1 MLQKAQTLTWIQAS
15 ATSLPLLLLG
25 LVSSSDRTSEASVLS
40 HFEGKDGNTVV
51 TMHTF
56 QFSRFIL
63 FPRVTESGI

>member
-25 LVSSSDRTSEASVLS
+25 LVSSSDRTSVLS

-63 FPRVTESGI
+63 FPRVTENGI

>member
-25 LVSSSDRTSEASVLS
+25 LVSSSDRTSVLS
-40 HFEGKDGNTVV
+40 HFEGKDGNTEV